1 MTADVMNHN
10 GGGRGNA
17 GQHDGRMDGLVGSY
31 GQPMMTPQMMA
42 RGRGRGGGRM
52 MARGR
57 GRGRGPGGRMQH
69 PGRGRG
75 GRGRGQQ
82 EPTKVP
88 SKLDVFNLYV
98 GNMISQYMGRD
109 VQEQLGIAFPQF
121 RPRELTPREKY
132 MQRKIKEMEN
142 KKSATTKDEDKNEA
156 EESANGSD
164 TETNLVGDPAGATVG
179 DSDQSSGEKDA
190 PAVTD
195 AKESEATEAGTL
207 ASKSADE
214 PNTDVSEGDGNP
226 KDDTEPEM
234 DPEKL
239 KKMKKERQ
247 ENYKMAAT
255 DCDTLLAQLN
265 TKRLYNRI
273 RYFKR
278 KDPQYDVDKAY
289 PYRQRTEEISQ
300 TEWTALIDEYNK
312 RSFEEFKQKIK
323 EQQEAREKREKALAK
338 RAKKF
343 KNKKGKGKKK
353 QDAAKETPDATEGEE
368 NKVEG
373 EEKENPAKDDEDLN
387 DSNSKADADAD
398 AKSDDV
404 VDTKFEYVPIKP
416 SKYDL
421 LMFTPCPRAV
431 SILASYPRSGNSL
444 MRNLYEKI
452 TLRVTGSDMMGGLQ
466 KHDLVGEMA
475 TGTNKTQFV
484 KTHYPERMGASPFQV
499 SRAVLLVRNPYDAI
513 DSYFNL
519 MTTSSHTTSMTEKN
533 RKKYKSIFAEMAKK
547 EMLVWVDFNE
557 FWLKQKIPILV
568 VRYEDLIRETIKV
581 VRHVIQFVLEIERM
595 TFFEERIHRAIG
607 EEQVEKLGPY
617 KARSGGIGRSLI
629 KGHYTPSLLQE
640 INHGIQSTMQT
651 FGYKEMM
658 VPNPKKWKLRQLH
671 NWGVVIPGSSKEPM
685 IINKEGLV
693 RGPGRQTNW
702 QEVQRQ
708 IKMDERA
715 EKKEVPVPVP
725 EQ

>member
-1 MTADVMNHN
+1 
-10 GGGRGNA
+10 
-17 GQHDGRMDGLVGSY
+17 
-31 GQPMMTPQMMA
+31 
-42 RGRGRGGGRM
+42 
-52 MARGR
+52 
-57 GRGRGPGGRMQH
+57 
-69 PGRGRG
+69 
-75 GRGRGQQ
+75 
-82 EPTKVP
+82 
-88 SKLDVFNLYV
+88 
-98 GNMISQYMGRD
+98 
-109 VQEQLGIAFPQF
+109 
-121 RPRELTPREKY
+121 
-132 MQRKIKEMEN
+132 
-142 KKSATTKDEDKNEA
+142 
-156 EESANGSD
+156 
-164 TETNLVGDPAGATVG
+164 
-179 DSDQSSGEKDA
+179 
-190 PAVTD
+190 
-195 AKESEATEAGTL
+195 
-207 ASKSADE
+207 
-214 PNTDVSEGDGNP
+214 
-226 KDDTEPEM
+226 
-234 DPEKL
+234 
-239 KKMKKERQ
+239 
-247 ENYKMAAT
+247 
-255 DCDTLLAQLN
+255 
-265 TKRLYNRI
+265 
-273 RYFKR
+273 
-278 KDPQYDVDKAY
+278 
-289 PYRQRTEEISQ
+289 
-300 TEWTALIDEYNK
+300 
-312 RSFEEFKQKIK
+312 
-323 EQQEAREKREKALAK
+323 
-338 RAKKF
+338 
-343 KNKKGKGKKK
+343 
-353 QDAAKETPDATEGEE
+353 
-368 NKVEG
+368 VEG